1 MITSHPL
8 CLYVIPRKQ
17 FDSNPRYRADN
28 ILTNELDMAEKTTQE
43 FAGPDMK
50 SRVDQILAMDLGG
63 DDGED
68 ISYGG
73 GADPIPSPYLSY
85 TNDGSATV
93 GGSMAADDRSV
104 AAPRSS
110 SRPKT
115 GKRRENAT
123 KEGSG
128 GGDRGGGTS
137 SSTASGSQ
145 SSRPKSAARR
155 RDGDSSSSSS
165 TSNATRYNQD
175 DYKNS
180 SSGGGGRYIA
190 DEDQYP
196 TARGLIKK

>member
-1 MITSHPL
+1 MSS
-8 CLYVIPRKQ
+8 CLLILSDHIHDHDHTAVCHRKQ
-17 FDSNPRYRADN
+17 FDANPRYRAEN
-28 ILTNELDMAEKTTQE
+28 ILTNELDMSEKTTQE

-50 SRVDQILAMDLGG
+50 SRVDQILAMDLAG

-68 ISYGG
+68 ISFGG

-93 GGSMAADDRSV
+93 GGSVAADDRSV

-115 GKRRENAT
+115 GKRRENGT

-128 GGDRGGGTS
+128 GGNS
-137 SSTASGSQ
+137 SGSGSQ

-155 RDGDSSSSSS
+155 RDGDSSSSSA
-165 TSNATRYNQD
+165 SNANRYQD
-175 DYKNS
+175 DYKS
-180 SSGGGGRYIA
+180 SGGGRYIA

>member
-1 MITSHPL
+1 LSDHIHYHYHDHTAVCH
-8 CLYVIPRKQ
+8 RKQ
-17 FDSNPRYRADN
+17 FDANPRYRAEN
-28 ILTNELDMAEKTTQE
+28 ILTNELDMSEKTTQE
-43 FAGPDMK
+43 FAGPDMR
-50 SRVDQILAMDLGG
+50 SRVDQILAMDLAG

-68 ISYGG
+68 ISFGG

-93 GGSMAADDRSV
+93 GGSVAADDRSV

-115 GKRRENAT
+115 GKRRDNGT
-123 KEGSG
+123 KEGSAG
-128 GGDRGGGTS
+128 GGNS
-137 SSTASGSQ
+137 SGSGSQ

-155 RDGDSSSSSS
+155 RDGDSSSSSA
-165 TSNATRYNQD
+165 SNANRYQD
-175 DYKNS
+175 DYKS
-180 SSGGGGRYIA
+180 SGGGRYIA

>member
-1 MITSHPL
+1 MMITLHPL
-8 CLYVIPRKQ
+8 CLFVIHRKQ

-93 GGSMAADDRSV
+93 GGSMSADDRSV

-128 GGDRGGGTS
+128 GGGTS
-137 SSTASGSQ
+137 SSTATGSQ

-155 RDGDSSSSSS
+155 RDGDSSSSS